1 MLNIKISRDTMVY
14 YYLRNVLA
22 KFHENPSNLHT
33 LQIRSKWMY
42 SSLIA
47 FAMSSILVEPGFIK
61 HTSQLTSPGCPQ
73 RFAPSFQ
80 DVFLGTTTRRAFNK
94 MPKQSRYGPNRCNAQ
109 CCESSDCLLSFSEG
123 GECYSVSNPHAARN
137 MTMHHLKPRISVQIA
152 IIDRNKGKRRQ
163 FLFFYLFFV

>member
-1 MLNIKISRDTMVY
+1 
-14 YYLRNVLA
+14 
-22 KFHENPSNLHT
+22 
-33 LQIRSKWMY
+33 MY
-42 SSLIA
+42 SFLIA

-123 GECYSVSNPHAARN
+123 GECYAVSNPHAARN
-137 MTMHHLKPRISVQIA
+137 MTMHHLKPRIGVQIA

-163 FLFFYLFFV
+163 FLYFLFIFCVKSDMFY